1 METTKLLRIAERSGI
16 TVDRFNLPQNRSV
29 SVKCE
34 SGMYVALDNNMTHA
48 EEKVCLAHELG
59 HCETYSFYNVYSPL
73 DIRGKHENRANCW
86 AIKKLIPKYQFEKAI
101 KSGYDNVY
109 SLAEYFGVTTDF
121 MLKAVEYYKGA

>member
-34 SGMYVALDNNMTHA
+34 SGMYVALDNNMTCA

-59 HCETYSFYNVYSPL
+59 HCETYSFYNIYSPL

-121 MLKAVEYYKGA
+121 MIKAVEYYKGA